1 MNQQNR
7 EEFRKLLRDAIA
19 PVEEAGLRQD
29 LWPRML
35 QRLDRRPARASWLDC
50 ALAALTLAWL
60 LLFPEVI
67 AGLLFQ
73 L

>member
-1 MNQQNR
+1 MND
-7 EEFRKLLRDAIA
+7 ELRKLLRDAIA
-19 PVEEAGLRQD
+19 PTEDPELRQD

-35 QRLDRRPARASWLDC
+35 QRLDRRAVRPSWLEC
-50 ALAALTLAWL
+50 ALAALAALWL
-60 LLFPEVI
+60 LLFPHTI